1 MRQRPQ
7 GLEATSR
14 RVIPTNVVAV
24 AGYECY
30 GQVVGALMVDEDG
43 DQGHQKATGKGPDE
57 AAWVPGQVVLAQEG
71 DRRKVQAEATLGT
84 RSIDTPIGP

>member
-1 MRQRPQ
+1 
-7 GLEATSR
+7 
-14 RVIPTNVVAV
+14 
-24 AGYECY
+24 
-30 GQVVGALMVDEDG
+30 MVDEDG

-84 RSIDTPIGP
+84 RSIDTPIAP